1 MQRTRTAHLLVA
13 AALVL
18 SSFAAAGDPIAEQG
32 RAILGQHRDAVIT
45 VRAVLG
51 IAFGGRPE
59 SEQEREANG
68 TVIAPDG
75 LTVLAL
81 TALDPSI
88 MMQRLHGAQAEAV
101 SKVTSLKMIL
111 GDGTEID
118 GEIVLRDRDL
128 DLVFVRPVTK
138 PASPMPYVD
147 LEDTAQPQVLD
158 HLVFIGQLG
167 KVARR
172 AHIVFVERVQ
182 AVVDRPLTF
191 YVVGEDRNQA
201 VACSP
206 AFTLDGAFVGVGVLR
221 AIRSTSAGAM
231 GDNPMV
237 VVCDAQD
244 IKTAMTQVPEW
255 KEGTAAEP
263 PSEEPGEPEED
274 AGEEAGEEAA

>member
-1 MQRTRTAHLLVA
+1 MQRTRTARLLVA

-18 SSFAAAGDPIAEQG
+18 TSFGAGADSIAEQG
-32 RAILGQHRDAVIT
+32 RAILGQYKDTVIT
-45 VRAVLG
+45 IRAVLG
-51 IAFGGRPE
+51 VAFSGGRE

-75 LTVLAL
+75 LTVLSL
-81 TALDPSI
+81 TAVDPTI
-88 MMQRLHGAQAEAV
+88 MMQRLHGAEAEAV

-118 GEIVLRDRDL
+118 GEIILRDRDL
-128 DLVFVRPVTK
+128 DLVFVRPVTR
-138 PASPMPYVD
+138 PDEPMPYID
-147 LEDTAQPQVLD
+147 LDHSAQPQLLD

-182 AVVDRPLTF
+182 GVVDRPLTF

-206 AFTLDGAFVGVGVLR
+206 AFTLDGAFVGIGVLR
-221 AIRSTSAGAM
+221 AIRSTSAGSM

-244 IKTAMTQVPEW
+244 IKTAMIQVPAW
-255 KEGTAAEP
+255 KDGADAAPPAEP
-263 PSEEPGEPEED
+263 PAEP
-274 AGEEAGEEAA
+274 AEAAAEAA